1 MSKVKNSFLGKGGK
15 KNKSALGNIAAKA
28 MGGVFMKKS
37 SIAESSKEN
46 THLATNI
53 VIDIDCT
60 E

>member
-1 MSKVKNSFLGKGGK
+1 MSKVKNSFLGKAGKK
-15 KNKSALGNIAAKA
+15 KNKPALVNMALGN
-28 MGGVFMKKS
+28 VFMKKS

-53 VIDIDCT
+53 VIEIDCT